1 MRGDEVCFIITGD
14 EDGSL
19 ERKQSMLNIFI
30 NARSSIRIEGTK
42 VIYFDPFKITEEA
55 HDADVIFVT
64 HEHYD
69 HFSPED
75 IKKVANE
82 NTVLVAPFSMEQMVL
97 EIVGK
102 EVGEV
107 KFVNAED
114 AGTDLVIDDIL
125 VKWVRAYNID
135 KPFHTKERDWVGYIV
150 TLDGE
155 TYFVTGD
162 TDANED
168 NSGVMC
174 DVLFVP
180 CGGKYTFD
188 AKEAAEFTGKIK
200 PRKVIPT
207 HYTDVP
213 GESEIGEIFKQA
225 VQKLMPDVEVEV
237 ML

>member
-1 MRGDEVCFIITGD
+1 MP
-14 EDGSL
+14 
-19 ERKQSMLNIFI
+19 NIHI
-30 NARSSIRIEGTK
+30 NSRSSIRIEGTK
-42 VIYFDPFKITEEA
+42 VIYFDPFKITEDK

-82 NTVLVAPFSMEQMVL
+82 STILVVPESMKQMLPEEVDESFA
-97 EIVGK
+97 EI
-102 EVGEV
+102 
-107 KFVNAED
+107 KFVKAED
-114 AGTDLVIDDIL
+114 AGTNLLIDDIL

-162 TDANED
+162 TDGNED
-168 NSGVMC
+168 NSSVKC
-174 DVLFVP
+174 DILLVP

-188 AKEAAEFTGKIK
+188 AEEATAFTCKIK
-200 PRKVIPT
+200 PRKVILT

-213 GESEIGEIFKQA
+213 GESEIGEKFKQM
-225 VQKLMPDVEVEV
+225 VQDTMQDVEVEV

>member
-1 MRGDEVCFIITGD
+1 MP
-14 EDGSL
+14 
-19 ERKQSMLNIFI
+19 NINI

-42 VIYFDPFKITEEA
+42 IIYFDPFKITEEKN
-55 HDADVIFVT
+55 DADVIFVT

-75 IKKVANE
+75 IKKVSNE
-82 NTVLVAPFSMEQMVL
+82 KTILVVPESMKQVISDE
-97 EIVGK
+97 VGK
-102 EVGEV
+102 LLGEI
-107 KFVNAED
+107 KFVKAED
-114 AGTDLVIDDIL
+114 AGTDLMIDDML

-135 KPFHTKERDWVGYIV
+135 KPFHTKERDWIGYVV

-162 TDANED
+162 TDGNED
-168 NSGVMC
+168 NSGVEC
-174 DVLFVP
+174 DILFVP

-188 AKEAAEFTGKIK
+188 AEEAAEFTYKIK

-207 HYTDVP
+207 HYTDMP
-213 GESEIGEIFKQA
+213 GESETGESFKQT
-225 VQKLMPDVEVEV
+225 VQKLMKDIEVEV

>member
-1 MRGDEVCFIITGD
+1 MP
-14 EDGSL
+14 
-19 ERKQSMLNIFI
+19 NIHI

-42 VIYFDPFKITEEA
+42 IIYFDPFKITEDK

-82 NTVLVAPFSMEQMVL
+82 STILVVPESMKQMLPEEVDESFA
-97 EIVGK
+97 EI
-102 EVGEV
+102 
-107 KFVNAED
+107 KFVKAED
-114 AGTDLVIDDIL
+114 AGTDLLIDDIL

-162 TDANED
+162 TDANAD
-168 NSGVMC
+168 NVNAKC

-188 AKEAAEFTGKIK
+188 AEEAAAFTCKIK

-213 GESEIGEIFKQA
+213 GESEIGEKFKQM
-225 VQKLMPDVEVEV
+225 VQDTMKDIEVEV